1 MRNND
6 DSEKIANATAFKPTL
21 VRQLSNIQ
29 TGRWQYV
36 LRFRCA
42 DGTMKDHAF
51 DRSIFSNRRRL
62 HEALLQLGADIP
74 KLAKDANPILDSII
88 E

>member
-1 MRNND
+1 MKNNND
-6 DSEKIANATAFKPTL
+6 SQKNADKTAFKPTL
-21 VRQLSNIQ
+21 VRQLCNIE
-29 TGRWQYV
+29 TGIWQDV
-36 LRFRCA
+36 LRFRCS
-42 DGTMKDHAF
+42 DGTLKDEPFGRA
-51 DRSIFSNRRRL
+51 IFSNRRRL